1 MKNLFLS
8 IFLVFSLNIYSQ
20 QIQITNIEL
29 VESLDEHFDMSSI
42 MKDLIFESR
51 EDSILIFSKYDP
63 KREFILIKIKPDLF
77 DEYQDEVKK
86 IIYFWMSDINLSQN
100 SSEASLKKIY
110 SLINTKDFSLRLIYK
125 PSKKKYVKT
134 KEVLE
139 GVEMTIL
146 EEIIETEKELIGL
159 EIIITNKEGRI
170 VKGISMFW
178 KKIILTK
185 QSNSDL
191 I

>member
-170 VKGISMFW
+170 VKGISMF
-178 KKIILTK
+178 
-185 QSNSDL
+185 
-191 I
+191 